1 MEISKEKNG
10 TTLTVSLSG
19 KLDTSSS
26 TELEAVIREDLEG
39 IFTLIIDMK
48 EISYVS
54 SAGLR
59 VLMAAHKRMHK
70 VGTMKLT
77 NVCEDVKEI
86 LDMTGLL
93 DFLAVED

>member
-10 TTLTVSLSG
+10 STLTVSLSG

-59 VLMAAHKRMHK
+59 VLMAAHKRMNK

-77 NVCEDVKEI
+77 HVCEDVKEI